1 MKMRRANT
9 GVIGTVIVTVFLHF
23 KSALGAY
30 NETSINITPFSHSHR
45 GAIGI
50 GRICPPGRVAQGF
63 RMKIQMPEDIDD
75 L

>member
-1 MKMRRANT
+1 MRRTNT
-9 GVIGTVIVTVFLHF
+9 AGVIGTFILTVFLHF
-23 KSALGAY
+23 ESTQGAY

-50 GRICPPGRVAQGF
+50 GRICPPGQVAQGF

>member
-9 GVIGTVIVTVFLHF
+9 GVIGTLIVTVFLHF
-23 KSALGAY
+23 KSSLGAY

-50 GRICPPGRVAQGF
+50 GRVCPPGRVAQGF

>member
-1 MKMRRANT
+1 MKMRKTNT
-9 GVIGTVIVTVFLHF
+9 GVIRTIIVAVFLHL
-23 KSALGAY
+23 KCVLGGY
-30 NETSINITPFSHSHR
+30 NETAINITPFSHSHR

-50 GRICPPGRVAQGF
+50 GRVCPPGRVAQGF